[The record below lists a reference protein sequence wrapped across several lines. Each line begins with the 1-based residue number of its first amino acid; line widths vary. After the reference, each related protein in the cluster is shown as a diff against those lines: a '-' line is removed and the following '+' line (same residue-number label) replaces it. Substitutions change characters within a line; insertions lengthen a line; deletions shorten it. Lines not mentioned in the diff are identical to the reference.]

1 MSTTELGLDRSGN
14 GNNFTVTNMTYDD
27 QVVDSPTNNFATI
40 NPVVK
45 TSNLTFSEGNLK
57 FSTTTNDRGMVGS
70 FDIPLDTKAYW
81 EFTVTAFG
89 SGTDGDDMQIGVNSS
104 IDGLTGNMGG
114 KETAYAYISR
124 LGQKQVLASAS
135 SYGAAW
141 VIGDIIGI
149 AVDRVNDTIQFYKN
163 NSAQGTIS
171 ISATI
176 QLFPWIGSG
185 GGSSASTGFINFGQ
199 DSSFAGT
206 KTAQGNQDG
215 NSIGDFYY
223 TPPTGFLALCTSN
236 LPAVAVTPSEH
247 FNTVLYSGASGDLSI
262 TGVNFQPDFTWIKQR
277 NGDGDHVLTDAVR
290 GVTKDLHSN
299 TTASESTEAEGLQSF
314 DTDGFTLGDD
324 HGNYNR
330 ATRTYVAWNW
340 KAGNATLGT
349 GDFTQGSI
357 ASTCSRNVDAGFS
370 IVSYTGTGSAGTIGH
385 GLSKAPEIMIVKNRS
400 KSAGEGWMVYH
411 HKNTAAPE
419 TDYLQINTAA
429 ATADLADVWNDTAP
443 TATLFSVAGDDS
455 TNGSYTYIAYCFH
468 SVDGYSKVGSYT
480 GNNVA
485 DGTFIYLGFRPKYF
499 MIKASSTTDGWVIYD
514 SLRDSDGTSGYNK
527 GTAKLR
533 LFADNDPAETE
544 VGTLDFLSNG
554 VKIRAAGLAMNEAH
568 TYIYLA
574 FAEQPFKYSN
584 AK

>member
-1 MSTTELGLDRSGN
+1 M
-14 GNNFTVTNMTYDD
+14 
-27 QVVDSPTNNFATI
+27 VDSPTNNFATI

-468 SVDGYSKVGSYT
+468 SVDGYSKVGTYT
-480 GNNVA
+480 GNGESS
-485 DGTFIYLGFRPKYF
+485 DGTFVYTGFRPAYV
-499 MIKASSTTDGWVIYD
+499 MIKSSSFADIWGIYD
-514 SLRDSDGTSGYNK
+514 NERSTYNVVDDFLMAH
-527 GTAKLR
+527 GNHAEQT
-533 LFADNDPAETE
+533 NDTN
-544 VGTLDFLSNG
+544 VKLDFLSNG
-554 VKIRAAGLAMNEAH
+554 FKARGNNDAVNKSTGTLV
-568 TYIYLA
+568 YIA
-574 FAEQPFKYSN
+574 FAETPFKYSN
-584 AK
+584 AR

>member
-1 MSTTELGLDRSGN
+1 MVN
-14 GNNFTVTNMTYDD
+14 GT
-27 QVVDSPTNNFATI
+27 
-40 NPVVK
+40 
-45 TSNLTFSEGNLK
+45 
-57 FSTTTNDRGMVGS
+57 
-70 FDIPLDTKAYW
+70 
-81 EFTVTAFG
+81 
-89 SGTDGDDMQIGVNSS
+89 NSS
-104 IDGLTGNMGG
+104 MED
-114 KETAYAYISR
+114 
-124 LGQKQVLASAS
+124 
-135 SYGAAW
+135 
-141 VIGDIIGI
+141 
-149 AVDRVNDTIQFYKN
+149 
-163 NSAQGTIS
+163 
-171 ISATI
+171 
-176 QLFPWIGSG
+176 
-185 GGSSASTGFINFGQ
+185 
-199 DSSFAGT
+199 
-206 KTAQGNQDG
+206 
-215 NSIGDFYY
+215 
-223 TPPTGFLALCTSN
+223 
-236 LPAVAVTPSEH
+236 
-247 FNTVLYSGASGDLSI
+247 
-262 TGVNFQPDFTWIKQR
+262 
-277 NGDGDHVLTDAVR
+277 
-290 GVTKDLHSN
+290 
-299 TTASESTEAEGLQSF
+299 
-314 DTDGFTLGDD
+314 
-324 HGNYNR
+324 
-330 ATRTYVAWNW
+330 TYVAWNW